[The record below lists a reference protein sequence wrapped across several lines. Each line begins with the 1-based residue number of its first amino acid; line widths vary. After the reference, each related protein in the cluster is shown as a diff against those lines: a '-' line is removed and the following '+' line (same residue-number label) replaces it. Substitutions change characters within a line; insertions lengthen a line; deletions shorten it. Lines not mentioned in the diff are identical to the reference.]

1 MNHDEC
7 ILTIIKDN
15 SLIYKETKNQLQKR
29 YQTLIIGSLTH
40 HVRTPLNSIAG
51 SCDIGL
57 NIDDLPKNIAIIFQR
72 IKNQSII
79 LEESIDNI
87 QEYFNLINSSS
98 SIICSTFNPEEEI
111 KKIVNMFFE
120 EVSEKGLLFQINSS
134 NTSAPINFA
143 NDLKKFRQ
151 IFTSIISNSIKY
163 TQQGCISLSIN
174 YDIVEEKYY
183 FSIEDTGIGIEHE
196 KLKSIFT
203 LFSKVEDEEL
213 NTANLHGIG
222 TGLCL
227 SKAFCEAMGGC
238 FSIESEVGIGTKV
251 KFNIK
256 NKFSDKNENM
266 IDPNL
271 IWISCD
277 ENLTNRKLTFGRKE
291 SKNTNND
298 LKKSSKI
305 LLVDDTESNLIVLKA
320 YCKKNKVEF
329 DIARNGLEALNL
341 VKNLNEEHKQ
351 QYQYILMDVNMPIM
365 DGITATHEIRNL
377 GSKFSKE
384 NLPIIGVTANT
395 ENTIT
400 SKCLEV
406 GMNEIKHKPLSYE
419 QFKELYNIYSNLSN
433 EEMDN

>member
-1 MNHDEC
+1 MPSNVWEPWPKKFSFIIKEEKFKTTTVKSFETEEVNTIYGIATKKECVNSSKNYSTIKNNIKGQLEISKILIHLNHDEC

-151 IFTSIISNSIKY
+151 IFT
-163 TQQGCISLSIN
+163 
-174 YDIVEEKYY
+174 
-183 FSIEDTGIGIEHE
+183 
-196 KLKSIFT
+196 
-203 LFSKVEDEEL
+203 
-213 NTANLHGIG
+213 
-222 TGLCL
+222 
-227 SKAFCEAMGGC
+227 
-238 FSIESEVGIGTKV
+238 
-251 KFNIK
+251 
-256 NKFSDKNENM
+256 
-266 IDPNL
+266 
-271 IWISCD
+271 
-277 ENLTNRKLTFGRKE
+277 
-291 SKNTNND
+291 
-298 LKKSSKI
+298 
-305 LLVDDTESNLIVLKA
+305 
-320 YCKKNKVEF
+320 
-329 DIARNGLEALNL
+329 
-341 VKNLNEEHKQ
+341 
-351 QYQYILMDVNMPIM
+351 
-365 DGITATHEIRNL
+365 
-377 GSKFSKE
+377 
-384 NLPIIGVTANT
+384 
-395 ENTIT
+395 
-400 SKCLEV
+400 
-406 GMNEIKHKPLSYE
+406 
-419 QFKELYNIYSNLSN
+419 
-433 EEMDN
+433 